1 MDVAGLGP
9 GLLLGRETG
18 EQDLHKLLVHEGER
32 VTKLGGI
39 GREGELLGC
48 FCGGKRHLGLA
59 RQHVHEAR
67 LSPMGRD
74 GRGRGVVDL
83 DAVGARALHA
93 GERRIAGH
101 QLVDDARS
109 GVDVDRRRA
118 TQREQPRQVV
128 GEHLG
133 RGVGHRG
140 AAQRRV
146 GLGERARAG
155 AGRRGRARGGV
166 ERRGRAEVDEAEVEL
181 PLLHLL
187 LEGEVARA
195 DHDVGGRDVA
205 VDDARAHER
214 HAAHEVE
221 QVAPDAGGH
230 ERREPPGAVNRK
242 QPGGA
247 GQRHALDP
255 LHDDRG
261 RAVHLA
267 PGVEARKSPEP
278 GERAVA
284 LVLLAEGRD
293 ERGARRRVAVGRE
306 QRLEREDLALGVR
319 DAHDAAQAALPAR
332 GVVGEQ
338 QGESAQ
344 VGGPLGLGERH
355 GRLER
360 RRTDEAQLRLGRG
373 GERLRGLC
381 PRRREPAFRPHAALR
396 RRHSA
401 ILA

>member
-1 MDVAGLGP
+1 M
-9 GLLLGRETG
+9 
-18 EQDLHKLLVHEGER
+18 
-32 VTKLGGI
+32 
-39 GREGELLGC
+39 
-48 FCGGKRHLGLA
+48 
-59 RQHVHEAR
+59 
-67 LSPMGRD
+67 
-74 GRGRGVVDL
+74 
-83 DAVGARALHA
+83 
-93 GERRIAGH
+93 AGH
-101 QLVDDARS
+101 KLVDDARR
-109 GVDVDRRRA
+109 GIDVDRRRA

-146 GLGERARAG
+146 CLGERPRAG
-155 AGRRGRARGGV
+155 AGRHGSARGGV

-187 LEGEVARA
+187 VEGEVACA
-195 DHDVGGRDVA
+195 DHDIGGRDVA

-221 QVAPDAGGH
+221 QVAPDASGH
-230 ERREPPGAVNRK
+230 ERREPPGAVYRK

-261 RAVHLA
+261 RAVHLT
-267 PGVEARKSPEP
+267 PGVEAWETPEP
-278 GERAVA
+278 GKRTVA

-293 ERGARRRVAVGRE
+293 KRGARRRVAVGRE
-306 QRLEREDLALGVR
+306 QRLEREDLALGVG

-355 GRLER
+355 GRLKSR
-360 RRTDEAQLRLGRG
+360 RADEAQLGLGRG
-373 GERLRGLC
+373 GERLRGLAI
-381 PRRREPAFRPHAALR
+381 RRHEPTFRPHAALR